1 MGPFRKDISGDSI
14 IVQVFQTIAQAI
26 DVVAQT
32 GMDKDENID
41 VGDLWALYFWT
52 IKPFEDN
59 PEALN
64 PYLYSLLKNCPG
76 SPISFENNTKSYQ
89 SPSEL
94 IFPIHPPDYELY
106 VKVSMEINDLLESK
120 YLGISP
126 ELVDSQMQECGIQME
141 RIIKA
146 HMPTHYTIS
155 TPAVIFTL
163 TLALRSILK
172 DTHGI
177 NFATIKRVREKG
189 FFYISM
195 MATSWHFKTA
205 SQK

>member
-1 MGPFRKDISGDSI
+1 MGLFRKDISGDLVT
-14 IVQVFQTIAQAI
+14 VQVFQTIAQAI

-32 GMDKDENID
+32 GMDKEENFS

-59 PEALN
+59 PQALD
-64 PYLYSLLKNCPG
+64 PTLYRLLKHTPG
-76 SPISFENNTKSYQ
+76 SPFSFANNTKSYQ
-89 SPSEL
+89 SPSKL
-94 IFPIHPPDYELY
+94 IFPIHPDDYDLY
-106 VKVSMEINDLLESK
+106 VKVSMEIKDLLESK
-120 YLGISP
+120 YLGIP
-126 ELVDSQMQECGIQME
+126 PALVDSQMEECGIQME

-172 DTHGI
+172 DTHRI
-177 NFATIKRVREKG
+177 NSATIKRVRKKG

-195 MATSWHFKTA
+195 MATSWHFKTDV
-205 SQK
+205 QK